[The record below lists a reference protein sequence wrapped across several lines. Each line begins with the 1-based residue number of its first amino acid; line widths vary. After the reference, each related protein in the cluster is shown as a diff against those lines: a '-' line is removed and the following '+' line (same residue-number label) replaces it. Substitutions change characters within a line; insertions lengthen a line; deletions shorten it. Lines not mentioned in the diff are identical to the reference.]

1 MSAVELVGKQGRA
14 VQVALGSILLLLVGT
29 GAFFA
34 SSSLL
39 EFSVF
44 FIIPVAYFA
53 WFIHRK
59 AGAMASAV
67 SAAVTLWA
75 NIASPVRIDHPAVA
89 YWNAL
94 IWLGF
99 FISVTFI
106 VAALKSLH
114 DREGL
119 LSRRDSLPGIGN
131 RLACSDRATAERTP
145 AGRSNQ
151 PIPLGS

>member
-1 MSAVELVGKQGRA
+1 MSAVEVVGKQGRA
-14 VQVALGSILLLLVGT
+14 VQVSLGSILLLLVGT

-44 FIIPVAYFA
+44 FIIPVAYFT

-75 NIASPVRIDHPAVA
+75 DMLEVIMQHQDSFFGFRDRPGGGLIQVMPPTDQESLMQQPV
-89 YWNAL
+89 
-94 IWLGF
+94 
-99 FISVTFI
+99 
-106 VAALKSLH
+106 
-114 DREGL
+114 
-119 LSRRDSLPGIGN
+119 
-131 RLACSDRATAERTP
+131 
-145 AGRSNQ
+145 
-151 PIPLGS
+151 